1 LGVYRAVGID
11 EITSRIEHIRNLH
24 RLRHPVT
31 EQDRL
36 AHARREQKI
45 KDFLSNLKR
54 TGVRPMVPMVHELEE
69 LCSLSTGGGYRLFG
83 YELDAIREYDRRLN
97 AKRTHIVESHI
108 FERDTLVEL
117 PLELAEETML
127 TLDATL
133 RKIVP
138 RWQKDVP
145 IRYVAGHVWR
155 QPSVFYVHV
164 GTEDSLG
171 SSIPAGALA
180 QVQLIGKEEEFSP
193 RPTTIYL
200 FQFPNGYRF
209 SRCVLS
215 QGKLQ
220 LLSSNFSYQKKEEF
234 SYPGDLVRMVGKV
247 LSFALQLPQPEHPTS
262 QDLSA
267 YDGTGSLRLPWEHK
281 TRGSYLT
288 TKFRRFVR
296 TKEELRFV
304 RDALQLPIHASERTK
319 RRYRGETPTE
329 PHVDVLIESTVE
341 TVGRFTDALRT
352 GGYPIRDTGRFTLE
366 ALLHAKHYD
375 DLLQRQSE
383 VRQPLPEATW
393 RAIRGEMAELTP
405 LLLMKFPNLSR
416 LEDRLVRVA
425 HGSVRPDLQ
434 PYAGPGS
441 WMLLEDVSVIPDA
454 QGDALKLGWARPL
467 YLLQQELKMI
477 WGYLERNGASYV
489 LLPRDGTSDG
499 PVSLGLSEMKDLRRI
514 GGMVVRVL

>member
-1 LGVYRAVGID
+1 MGIYRAVGID
-11 EITSRIEHIRNLH
+11 EITSRIEHIRSLH
-24 RLRHPVT
+24 RQRKTAT
-31 EQDRL
+31 ERDRL

-45 KDFLSNLKR
+45 KDYLSNLKR
-54 TGVRPMVPMVHELEE
+54 TGVRAMVPMVHELEE
-69 LCSLSTGGGYRLFG
+69 LCGLVTGGGYRLFG

-97 AKRTHIVESHI
+97 SKRTHIVETHI
-108 FERDTLVEL
+108 FERDALVEL

-127 TLDATL
+127 AMDASL
-133 RKIVP
+133 RRIVP
-138 RWQKDVP
+138 RWQTDVP
-145 IRYVAGHVWR
+145 IRRVAGHVWR
-155 QPSVFYVHV
+155 QPGVFYVHV

-180 QVQLIGKEEEFSP
+180 QVQRIEKADELWP

-209 SRCVLS
+209 CRCVLS

-220 LLSSNFSYQKKEEF
+220 LLSSSFSYQKKEEF
-234 SYPGDLVRMVGKV
+234 SYPGDSVRMVGKV
-247 LSFALQLPQPEHPTS
+247 LSFALQLPQPEYAASRH
-262 QDLSA
+262 LSA
-267 YDGTGSLRLPWEHK
+267 YDGTGSLLLPWEHT
-281 TRGSYLT
+281 TRGSYLA

-296 TKEELRFV
+296 TKEELHSV
-304 RDALQLPIHASERTK
+304 RDTLQLPIHASQRTK

-352 GGYPIRDTGRFTLE
+352 GGYPIRDAGRFTLE
-366 ALLHAKHYD
+366 ALLHANHYD
-375 DLLQRQSE
+375 DLLLKQSE

-393 RAIRGEMAELTP
+393 RAIRMEIAELTP

-454 QGDALKLGWARPL
+454 QGDALKEGWMRPL
-467 YLLQQELKMI
+467 YLLRQSPKMI
-477 WGYLERNGASYV
+477 WGYLDRHGASYV

-499 PVSLGLSEMKDLRRI
+499 PVSLGLSEMRDLRRI
-514 GGMVVRVL
+514 GGMVVRVP